1 MFKRVYVEIGNI
13 CNLNCSFCPT
23 LKRAPLQMTA
33 GQFEYICRSLKGFTD
48 SLFLHVMGE
57 PLLHKEFEDI
67 LDIASSYGYKI
78 NITTNGTLI
87 KEKEDAILKYAHN
100 IHKISYSLHSF
111 EANQKGYD
119 IDEYLDNIID
129 FAKKSA
135 NKGIYNVF
143 RLWNLDTK
151 EKSGAN
157 LKNEYIET
165 KLHSHF
171 PEEWQR
177 RWSGYR
183 LTQNIFLEYDG
194 IFTWP
199 TESVTDC
206 GEEGFCHGLLD
217 QIAILSDGTVVPCC
231 LDSEGEINLG
241 NIFNEPLIKIV
252 SSERTVK
259 MRENLLK
266 GKLSENLCR
275 KCTYA
280 NRFKR

>member
-23 LKRAPLQMTA
+23 LKRAPMQMTPE
-33 GQFEYICRSLKGFTD
+33 QFEYICRSLKGFTD
-48 SLFLHVMGE
+48 NLFLHVMGE
-57 PLLHKEFEDI
+57 PLLHKDFEDI
-67 LDIASSYGYKI
+67 LDIAASYGYKI
-78 NITTNGTLI
+78 NITTNGTLLKA
-87 KEKEDAILKYAHN
+87 KENVILSYAPN

-111 EANQKGYD
+111 EANEIGLH
-119 IDEYLDNIID
+119 IDEYLDGVIS
-129 FAKKSA
+129 FAEKAAES
-135 NKGIYNVF
+135 GIYNVF
-143 RLWNLDTK
+143 RLWNLDTD
-151 EKSGAN
+151 EKTGAN

-165 KLHSHF
+165 KLHTHF

-177 RWSGYR
+177 RWNGYR
-183 LTQNIFLEYDG
+183 LAQNVFLEYDG

-217 QIAILSDGTVVPCC
+217 QIAILADGTVVPCC

-259 MRENLLK
+259 MRENLLR

-280 NRFKR
+280 NRFRR